1 MELAKKES
9 NVAVIKNM
17 NKENKLAFEK
27 HILQFMLWIVH
38 VIFNSY

>member
-1 MELAKKES
+1 MELAKKS
-9 NVAVIKNM
+9 NVAVIKNT
-17 NKENKLAFEK
+17 NKDDKLPFEE